1 MLEKIILEHCSDFNE
16 ILRKL
21 GYYQIR
27 VHDDLLT
34 YEHKTNKSKIIIKEV
49 DNDIKLNFE
58 NRLDE
63 SFLKSDW
70 YLGNKD
76 GICIEDIFTLIAK
89 PDFKNF
95 VDVSFAW
102 ESDKPEEVINDKKE
116 ETLLTKFRKFE
127 HIDKLIKSHTSFIIT
142 EDEPNIFIIHDGNY
156 NMNIQ
161 VQIEENNVCVYVFDE
176 KGEELGSETLGNI
189 SFLDNTIFNFAIF
202 YERIYQ
208 DIRKERFDKAMEH
221 DNKFNNV
228 IIHRGTDMELTDTQ
242 NKIKNICDK
251 ISEVLIYKN
260 KMYGNSILE
269 PKQIFYKGGYV
280 DNILMR
286 LDDKIGR
293 IANTSG
299 GNPIRVNDIV
309 DIIGYLILLLIA
321 KNVGYSELE
330 KLKD

>member
-27 VHDDLLT
+27 VHNDLLT
-34 YEHKTNKSKIIIKEV
+34 YEHKTNMSKIIIKEV

-76 GICIEDIFTLIAK
+76 GICIEDIFTLMAK

-95 VDVSFAW
+95 C
-102 ESDKPEEVINDKKE
+102 EVKLACEQTLPNDFKNV
-116 ETLLTKFRKFE
+116 R
-127 HIDKLIKSHTSFIIT
+127 
-142 EDEPNIFIIHDGNY
+142 IH
-156 NMNIQ
+156 
-161 VQIEENNVCVYVFDE
+161 
-176 KGEELGSETLGNI
+176 K
-189 SFLDNTIFNFAIF
+189 
-202 YERIYQ
+202 
-208 DIRKERFDKAMEH
+208 
-221 DNKFNNV
+221 
-228 IIHRGTDMELTDTQ
+228 GTDMELTDTQ
-242 NKIKNICDK
+242 NKIVNYCSK
-251 ISEVLIYKN
+251 ISEILIYKN